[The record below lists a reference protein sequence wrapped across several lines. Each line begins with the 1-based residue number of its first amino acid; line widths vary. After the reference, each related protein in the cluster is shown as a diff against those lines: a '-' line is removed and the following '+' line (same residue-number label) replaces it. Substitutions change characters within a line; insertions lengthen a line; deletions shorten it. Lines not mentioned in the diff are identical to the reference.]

1 MNRKAVQYKGTWL
14 DPNSKAFELY
24 HDPKRRKEFEEHV
37 QKLDKKAEAL
47 DGGDTAAYASIQT

>member
-1 MNRKAVQYKGTWL
+1 MNRKAVQYKETWL

-37 QKLDKKAEAL
+37 RKLDKKAEAL
-47 DGGDTAAYASIQT
+47 DRGDTAAYASIQT